1 MGIETRRMIAAALG
15 LGGPVAWGVAA
26 GHPDLGALA
35 AIGALAVGGVSLS
48 GGRAVVSGVSVG
60 GGRAVVSG
68 ASVGGGL
75 VGTTRADGVA
85 APARGASLAEGLVCG
100 GCALVATTGAGLVG
114 VVAGGH
120 GWITAVAVVLVAA
133 VVAVVG
139 GMSRP
144 MAEHTTRFIVFMVI
158 TTGLGAQA
166 AAPVAAAVL
175 LAEGAIWGLLVT
187 ALVTALPTAP
197 AIGLP
202 TTLPTAPPIAPAPS
216 PLTAPA
222 PSPLTALS
230 ARTRRPPQEGRT
242 GPAPTSR
249 ALLKRWWRTLGTV
262 RGWQYSIRLTTCLA
276 AAEVISLVWPQPNA
290 SWIAV
295 TVVIV
300 VRRQL
305 DGALRRAIER
315 AAGTAAGVLA
325 GSAVLLWV
333 PPSWLFVLLVSGLAA
348 VRPVLKERQ
357 YTLYA
362 TVMTPLVLLLMEG
375 GGRVAPATIGYRL
388 ADTVIGCVLALG
400 IGYLPWT
407 VRRERSVRA
416 IVD

>member
-1 MGIETRRMIAAALG
+1 VGIETRRMLAAALG

-26 GHPDLGALA
+26 GYPALGTLA
-35 AIGALAVGGVSLS
+35 AIGALAVSGVSMS
-48 GGRAVVSGVSVG
+48 GGRAVV
-60 GGRAVVSG
+60 R
-68 ASVGGGL
+68 
-75 VGTTRADGVA
+75 
-85 APARGASLAEGLVCG
+85 G
-100 GCALVATTGAGLVG
+100 GCALVAAAGAGLVG
-114 VVAGGH
+114 AIAGGH
-120 GWITAVAVVLVAA
+120 GWITAVTVVLVAA
-133 VVAVVG
+133 GAAVAG

-158 TTGLGAQA
+158 TTGLAQD

-187 ALVTALPTAP
+187 ALVT
-197 AIGLP
+197 
-202 TTLPTAPPIAPAPS
+202 TLGA
-216 PLTAPA
+216 
-222 PSPLTALS
+222 
-230 ARTRRPPQEGRT
+230 RPPQGERA

-249 ALLKRWWRTLGTV
+249 VLLKRWWRTLGTV
-262 RGWQYSIRLTTCLA
+262 RGWQYPIRLTTCLA
-276 AAEVISLVWPQPNA
+276 AAEVIGLVWPQPNA

-300 VRRQL
+300 VRRRL
-305 DGALRRAIER
+305 DGAPRRAIER

-348 VRPVLKERQ
+348 VRPVLKDRQ

-388 ADTVIGCVLALG
+388 ADTAIGCVLALG

>member
-35 AIGALAVGGVSLS
+35 AIGALAVSGVSLS

-60 GGRAVVSG
+60 GGLAG
-68 ASVGGGL
+68 M
-75 VGTTRADGVA
+75 TRADGVA
-85 APARGASLAEGLVCG
+85 APTRGASLAEGLVRG
-100 GCALVATTGAGLVG
+100 GYALVATTGAGLVG
-114 VVAGGH
+114 VIAGGH
-120 GWITAVAVVLVAA
+120 GWITAVTVVLVAA

-158 TTGLGAQA
+158 TTGLGAQG

-187 ALVTALPTAP
+187 ALVTALPTA
-197 AIGLP
+197 
-202 TTLPTAPPIAPAPS
+202 LPTAPA
-216 PLTAPA
+216 TAPPAA
-222 PSPLTALS
+222 PPTTPPTAVG
-230 ARTRRPPQEGRT
+230 ARTRRPPQRERT
-242 GPAPTSR
+242 SSSR

-262 RGWQYSIRLTTCLA
+262 RGWQYAIRLTTCLA
-276 AAEVISLVWPQPNA
+276 AAEVIGLVWPQPNA

-333 PPSWLFVLLVSGLAA
+333 PPSWLFVLLVSVLAA
-348 VRPVLKERQ
+348 VRPVLKDRQ

-388 ADTVIGCVLALG
+388 ADTAIGCVLALG

>member
-15 LGGPVAWGVAA
+15 LGGPVAWGVAV
-26 GHPDLGALA
+26 GHPALGALA
-35 AIGALAVGGVSLS
+35 AIGALAVSGVSLS
-48 GGRAVVSGVSVG
+48 GGRAVVSGG
-60 GGRAVVSG
+60 Y
-68 ASVGGGL
+68 
-75 VGTTRADGVA
+75 
-85 APARGASLAEGLVCG
+85 
-100 GCALVATTGAGLVG
+100 ALVATTGAGLIG

-120 GWITAVAVVLVAA
+120 GWITAVTVVLVAA

-158 TTGLGAQA
+158 TTGLGAQG

-197 AIGLP
+197 PTALVTELPTALPTAQVAALP
-202 TTLPTAPPIAPAPS
+202 TTLG
-216 PLTAPA
+216 
-222 PSPLTALS
+222 
-230 ARTRRPPQEGRT
+230 ARTRRPPQEERT

-249 ALLKRWWRTLGTV
+249 ALLKRWWRTLWTV
-262 RGWQYSIRLTTCLA
+262 RGWQYPIRLTTCLA
-276 AAEVISLVWPQPNA
+276 AAEVIGLVWPQPNA

-348 VRPVLKERQ
+348 VRPVLKDRQ

-388 ADTVIGCVLALG
+388 ADTAIGCVLALG
-400 IGYLPWT
+400 IGCLPWT

>member
-35 AIGALAVGGVSLS
+35 AIGALAVSGVSLSGGRAVVTLS

-60 GGRAVVSG
+60 GGLAG
-68 ASVGGGL
+68 M
-75 VGTTRADGVA
+75 TRADGVA
-85 APARGASLAEGLVCG
+85 APTRGASLAEGLVRG
-100 GCALVATTGAGLVG
+100 GYALVATTGAGLVG
-114 VVAGGH
+114 VIAGGH
-120 GWITAVAVVLVAA
+120 GWITAVTVVLVAA

-158 TTGLGAQA
+158 TTGLGAQG

-197 AIGLP
+197 A
-202 TTLPTAPPIAPAPS
+202 TAPP
-216 PLTAPA
+216 TAVG
-222 PSPLTALS
+222 
-230 ARTRRPPQEGRT
+230 ARTRRPPQRERT
-242 GPAPTSR
+242 STSR

-262 RGWQYSIRLTTCLA
+262 RGWQYAIRLTTCLA
-276 AAEVISLVWPQPNA
+276 AAEVIGLVWPQPNA

-333 PPSWLFVLLVSGLAA
+333 PPSWLFVLLVSVLAA
-348 VRPVLKERQ
+348 VRPVLKDRQ

-388 ADTVIGCVLALG
+388 ADTAIGCVLALG

>member
-26 GHPDLGALA
+26 GHPALGALA
-35 AIGALAVGGVSLS
+35 AIGALAVSGVSLS
-48 GGRAVVSGVSVG
+48 GGRALVGGVSVG
-60 GGRAVVSG
+60 GGS
-68 ASVGGGL
+68 

-85 APARGASLAEGLVCG
+85 VPADGVAVRDASSAEGPARGGHPTMRRGRVVVRAGY
-100 GCALVATTGAGLVG
+100 ALVATTGAGLVG

-120 GWITAVAVVLVAA
+120 GWITAVTVVLVAA

-139 GMSRP
+139 GMSRH
-144 MAEHTTRFIVFMVI
+144 MAEHATRFIVFMVI
-158 TTGLGAQA
+158 TTGLGAQG

-175 LAEGAIWGLLVT
+175 LAEGALWGLLVT
-187 ALVTALPTAP
+187 ALVTALPTA
-197 AIGLP
+197 
-202 TTLPTAPPIAPAPS
+202 LPTAPA
-216 PLTAPA
+216 TAP
-222 PSPLTALS
+222 PTALDG
-230 ARTRRPPQEGRT
+230 RTRRPPQEERT

-262 RGWQYSIRLTTCLA
+262 RGWQYPIRLTTCLA
-276 AAEVISLVWPQPNA
+276 AAEVVGLVWPQPNA

-333 PPSWLFVLLVSGLAA
+333 PPSWLFVLLVAVLAA
-348 VRPVLKERQ
+348 VRPVLKDRQ

-375 GGRVAPATIGYRL
+375 GARVAPATIGYRL
-388 ADTVIGCVLALG
+388 ADTAIGCVLALG

>member
-35 AIGALAVGGVSLS
+35 AIGALAVSGVSLSGGRAVVTLS

-60 GGRAVVSG
+60 GGLAG
-68 ASVGGGL
+68 M
-75 VGTTRADGVA
+75 TRADGVA
-85 APARGASLAEGLVCG
+85 APTRGASLAEGLVRG
-100 GCALVATTGAGLVG
+100 GYALVATTGAGLVG
-114 VVAGGH
+114 VIAGGH
-120 GWITAVAVVLVAA
+120 GWITAVTVVLVAA

-158 TTGLGAQA
+158 TTGLGAQG

-197 AIGLP
+197 A
-202 TTLPTAPPIAPAPS
+202 TAPP
-216 PLTAPA
+216 TAVG
-222 PSPLTALS
+222 
-230 ARTRRPPQEGRT
+230 ARTRRPPQRERT
-242 GPAPTSR
+242 STSR

-262 RGWQYSIRLTTCLA
+262 RGWQYAIRLTTCLA
-276 AAEVISLVWPQPNA
+276 AAEVIGRVWPQPNA

-333 PPSWLFVLLVSGLAA
+333 PPSWLFVLLVSVLAA
-348 VRPVLKERQ
+348 VRPVLKDRQ

-388 ADTVIGCVLALG
+388 ADTAIGCVLALG

>member
-1 MGIETRRMIAAALG
+1 MGIETRRMIAAGLG
-15 LGGPVAWGVAA
+15 LGGPVAWGVAS
-26 GHPDLGALA
+26 GHSALGALA
-35 AIGALAVGGVSLS
+35 AIGALAV
-48 GGRAVVSGVSVG
+48 SGVSMGPAG
-60 GGRAVVSG
+60 GV
-68 ASVGGGL
+68 
-75 VGTTRADGVA
+75 ADGVA
-85 APARGASLAEGLVCG
+85 VRGVSLAEGLGRG
-100 GCALVATTGAGLVG
+100 GYAVATTTVAGLVG
-114 VVAGGH
+114 AAVGGH
-120 GWITAVAVVLVAA
+120 GWIAAVTIVLVAA

-158 TTGLGAQA
+158 STGLAKH

-175 LAEGAIWGLLVT
+175 FAEGAIWGLLIT
-187 ALVTALPTAP
+187 ALCTHTRQPRLGARRAEPVAVPP
-197 AIGLP
+197 AN
-202 TTLPTAPPIAPAPS
+202 
-216 PLTAPA
+216 
-222 PSPLTALS
+222 
-230 ARTRRPPQEGRT
+230 
-242 GPAPTSR
+242 PAPTKR
-249 ALLKRWWRTLGTV
+249 ALLRRWWRTLGTLS
-262 RGWQYSIRLTTCLA
+262 GWQYPIRLTACLA
-276 AAEVISLVWPQPNA
+276 AAEIIGLVWPQPTA

-315 AAGTAAGVLA
+315 AAGTGAGVVA

-333 PPSWLFVLLVSGLAA
+333 PAPWLFVLLVTGLAA
-348 VRPVLKERQ
+348 VRPVLKDRD

-388 ADTVIGCVLALG
+388 ADTAIGCVLALG
-400 IGYLPWT
+400 LGYLPWA
-407 VRRERSVRA
+407 VRRERSARA

>member
-1 MGIETRRMIAAALG
+1 MGIETRRMLAAALG

-26 GHPDLGALA
+26 GYPALGALA
-35 AIGALAVGGVSLS
+35 AIGALAVSGVGGVL
-48 GGRAVVSGVSVG
+48 A
-60 GGRAVVSG
+60 
-68 ASVGGGL
+68 
-75 VGTTRADGVA
+75 GTTRADGVA
-85 APARGASLAEGLVCG
+85 VPAGGGSLAEGLVRG
-100 GCALVATTGAGLVG
+100 GCALVATTAAGLIG
-114 VVAGGH
+114 AVAGGH
-120 GWITAVAVVLVAA
+120 GWITAVTVVLVAA
-133 VVAVVG
+133 VAAVVG

-144 MAEHTTRFIVFMVI
+144 MAEHTTRFIVFMVV
-158 TTGLGAQA
+158 TTGLAQD

-175 LAEGAIWGLLVT
+175 LAGGAIWGLLVT
-187 ALVTALPTAP
+187 TLVA
-197 AIGLP
+197 
-202 TTLPTAPPIAPAPS
+202 
-216 PLTAPA
+216 
-222 PSPLTALS
+222 
-230 ARTRRPPQEGRT
+230 RPPQGERT
-242 GPAPTSR
+242 SPKPTSR

-262 RGWQYSIRLTTCLA
+262 RGWQYAIRLTTCLA
-276 AAEVISLVWPQPNA
+276 AAEIIGLVWPQPNA

-300 VRRQL
+300 VRRRL
-305 DGALRRAIER
+305 DGAPRRAIER

-325 GSAVLLWV
+325 GSAALLWV
-333 PPSWLFVLLVSGLAA
+333 PPSWLFVLLVSALAA
-348 VRPVLKERQ
+348 VRPVLKDRQ

-388 ADTVIGCVLALG
+388 ADTAIGCVLALG